1 MSKHNDIYNILG
13 KLAALQPAPAKPQSV
28 LKELT
33 ESAAPAN
40 PHSLKD
46 RLTKQLAETTVAE
59 GRADVGS
66 STVKSVYY
74 PDKAQ
79 SPIKK
84 SAFAYD
90 AQGETNFKKYPDQ
103 TSRPAGMNPDPASA
117 EVDEDMLTP
126 KQKKNIDK
134 NHNGKID
141 GQDFKMLR
149 KGKVDEAE
157 ERKMSRA
164 AKGYE
169 KYGKEGMQAL
179 AKAGKEGKDL
189 DKVRDKYNKY
199 KDDVK
204 ESAELNEAYINNV
217 NDAVNI
223 LANLRAMGKQSER
236 GGQVPPG
243 FANQVVNDL
252 YDVMTWIQ
260 NNMQNQQVTEGVYKD
275 TTTGKDYEVVSMNM
289 NGDWEVREVG
299 SDKYAPAKIV
309 NKATQSR
316 FQKISEGEYQDAP
329 NKSDIPAAQRKAKA
343 VPGDDSWKTSQQDLD
358 DEASKSPTGSAGLA
372 KAKARLGMNE
382 VSMTCD
388 EDDGDAYAKLPAV
401 RKTAGHEHQEYER
414 AAQTFR
420 KWMRKRGWDT
430 KKEMKHALKYVM
442 DNLDS
447 THDDTLTPEV
457 KEACQCCMKHRDA
470 VSESGLDMNLL
481 KRAQG
486 GMKGVNTD
494 PESERNSGKK
504 YGYRNDRDDTGN
516 DDDYDE
522 HGNEKKKVAKKS
534 STGPAK
540 QGRPKKNFGPERTTA
555 KAYKHKGE
563 RVSEN
568 VNLSTFVEDT
578 MSELDAIIVNEKDM
592 GKHNNATTGFKA
604 LAKKAGGGE
613 KGDKIAGAQFQKMKK
628 AGQLEEGVR
637 EHPIYT
643 DKEAWDHYKKEMDEE
658 KATEIMA
665 KPDLTITP
673 STGPMAGPVPSQDHE
688 LSELA
693 KLAGLGSSQ
702 VTEASCNK
710 TEGGVMCPV
719 HGMSECWSGGM
730 MEAKDEKADKD
741 YDNDGEVESGKD
753 EYLGSKIAAAKKAGK
768 LKESET
774 CSTCDCDPCEC
785 DDDKDSK
792 KVDENLSLLRMLAGI
807 KEAKKAKPD
816 FLDMD
821 KDGNKKESM
830 KSAVNDKKK
839 VDEWANEPN
848 ENYAKVDTII
858 KQGGDL
864 NKSKKQDP
872 KTANKAANPLKEH
885 VKAVEQRLAKIYDSI
900 KVK

>member
-40 PHSLKD
+40 PLSVKS
-46 RLTKQLAETTVAE
+46 RLEKMLAETTV
-59 GRADVGS
+59 GQS
-66 STVKSVYY
+66 VK
-74 PDKAQ
+74 
-79 SPIKK
+79 IKE
-84 SAFAYD
+84 D
-90 AQGETNFKKYPDQ
+90 
-103 TSRPAGMNPDPASA
+103 
-117 EVDEDMLTP
+117 EVDEDMLSP
-126 KQKKNIDK
+126 KQKKIDK

-169 KYGKEGMQAL
+169 KYGKEGMEAL

-199 KDDVK
+199 KDKDNVK

-260 NNMQNQQVTEGVYKD
+260 NNMQAQV
-275 TTTGKDYEVVSMNM
+275 
-289 NGDWEVREVG
+289 
-299 SDKYAPAKIV
+299 
-309 NKATQSR
+309 
-316 FQKISEGEYQDAP
+316 SEGEYQDAP
-329 NKSDIPAAQRKAKA
+329 NKSYIPAVQRKAKA
-343 VPGDDSWKTSQQDLD
+343 APGDDSWKTSQQDLD

-382 VSMTCD
+382 IAKTID
-388 EDDGDAYAKLPAV
+388 EDDGDAYAKLPEV
-401 RKTAGHEHQEYER
+401 RKTQDDEHTEYER

-430 KKEMKHALKYVM
+430 KTEMKHALKYVM

-447 THDDTLTPEV
+447 KHDDTLTDEV
-457 KEACQCCMKHRDA
+457 KEACQCCMKHRGA
-470 VSESGLDMNLL
+470 VAEAGLDMNLL
-481 KRAQG
+481 KGAQG

-534 STGPAK
+534 SDGPK
-540 QGRPKKNFGPERTTA
+540 TKGRPKKNFGPERTTA

-568 VNLSTFVEDT
+568 VDLSTFVEDT

-613 KGDKIAGAQFQKMKK
+613 KGEKIAGAQFQKMKK

-643 DKEAWDHYKKEMDEE
+643 DKAAWDHYKKELDEE
-658 KATEIMA
+658 NATEIMA

-673 STGPMAGPVPSQDHE
+673 STGPMAGSVPSQDHE

-885 VKAVEQRLAKIYDSI
+885 VKAVEQRLAKIYNSI